1 MKSHQ
6 FPDPTTVTLCRLS
19 YGPSIAVLCFCVS
32 PQDSEVVESELAL
45 VRKVFESCDSRL
57 VATTRE
63 WLGLGSIKS
72 NPGL

>member
-1 MKSHQ
+1 MKSYQ

-19 YGPSIAVLCFCVS
+19 YGPSIAAVLGFCIS

-57 VATTRE
+57 VATITE
-63 WLGLGSIKS
+63 
-72 NPGL
+72 